1 MYLLKAYEGL
11 YKIHGK
17 VCPKSGT
24 HEPPC
29 TLDSRN
35 FRSQARGERL
45 PKQAIAYAKDII
57 AKSACCI
64 LAVDAPEDRITAFG
78 KAYHRGVN

>member
-35 FRSQARGERL
+35 FRSQARGEWL
-45 PKQAIAYAKDII
+45 PEQTLAYA
-57 AKSACCI
+57 
-64 LAVDAPEDRITAFG
+64 
-78 KAYHRGVN
+78 

>member
-35 FRSQARGERL
+35 FRSQARGECL
-45 PKQAIAYAKDII
+45 PKQALAYALGII
-57 AKSACCI
+57 PNN
-64 LAVDAPEDRITAFG
+64 LTGTVPVRIIPSSCGSRASG
-78 KAYHRGVN
+78 